1 MTTGVTF
8 LLEAPVADLVLAAT
22 RAALAKN
29 GERTLVLFVGPVLS
43 ITDAFVVT
51 SAPNTRQVRTI
62 VEEVEK
68 AVKQCGGPGPARV
81 EGLDDARW
89 VLMDFVD
96 FVVHVFLSETRSFY
110 ELERLWADVPRL
122 ECDEQADPDALL
134 ARSAQPPA

>member
-1 MTTGVTF
+1 MTTGVTP
-8 LLEAPVADLVLAAT
+8 LLEAPTADLVLAAT
-22 RAALAKN
+22 NAALSKG

-68 AVKQCGGPGPARV
+68 AVKGQGGPGPARV

-89 VLMDFVD
+89 VLLDFVD

-122 ECDEQADPDALL
+122 DCDGQDPAVLL
-134 ARSAQPPA
+134 SGSRLS

>member
-1 MTTGVTF
+1 MTTDVSP
-8 LLEAPVADLVLAAT
+8 LLEAPTADLVRAAT

-29 GERTLVLFVGPVLS
+29 GEQTLVLFVGPVLS
-43 ITDAFVVT
+43 LTDAFVVT

-68 AVKQCGGPGPARV
+68 AVKASGGAGPARV

-110 ELERLWADVPRL
+110 ELERLWTDVPRL
-122 ECDEQADPDALL
+122 ECDEQNLDALL
-134 ARSAQPPA
+134 RADATP